1 MPKTIKELADELKV
15 SKQTIQY
22 HYQRLPTKNRQKES
36 QGTNMI
42 SLTAERIIRDK
53 VAKPL
58 VANTQQT
65 GSKKVTKTSKENNEL
80 IATLRREIEDLK
92 SQRDKQ
98 LATKDRQIDHL
109 TKLVDQQQQLQ
120 LATVAD
126 NRRLKDHV
134 QKLSGQLTQ
143 KTNDNLSTGNDLF
156 NIQDKK
162 SKIAKQKIV
171 KSGSNK
177 DGIHTNRAIKR
188 WWKFW

>member
-1 MPKTIKELADELKV
+1 MPKTIRELADELKV

-22 HYQRLPTKNRQKES
+22 HYQRLPTKNRQKDS
-36 QGTNMI
+36 QGKNMI

-65 GSKKVTKTSKENNEL
+65 GNKKVTKTSKENNEL
-80 IATLRREIEDLK
+80 IATLRREVADLK

-156 NIQDKK
+156 NIQDKE

>member
-22 HYQRLPTKNRQKES
+22 HYQRLPTKNRQKDS

-58 VANTQQT
+58 VANTQQI

>member
-22 HYQRLPTKNRQKES
+22 HYQRLPTKNRQKDS

-177 DGIHTNRAIKR
+177 NGIHTNRAIKR